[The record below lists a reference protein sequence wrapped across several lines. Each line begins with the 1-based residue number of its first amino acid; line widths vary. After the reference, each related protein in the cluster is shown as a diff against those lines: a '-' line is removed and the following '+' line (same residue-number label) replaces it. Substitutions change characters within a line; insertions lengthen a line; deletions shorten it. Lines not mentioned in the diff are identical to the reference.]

1 MFRLV
6 SALFTACSRNKSNV
20 SLSVSLCIAST
31 LCLMVFYHN
40 AVPNRRSS
48 GQKGAFQEQRPHH
61 LPLKTNG
68 GMVGHSYSPH
78 AFLQSSVSCAHPH
91 YDALSSRSCSPVLT
105 FHHLFLHSHGC
116 SETDEHTRF
125 SLLYSFRAVIV
136 YVCVLRTGPSGMVC
150 LCVNI

>member
-1 MFRLV
+1 
-6 SALFTACSRNKSNV
+6 
-20 SLSVSLCIAST
+20 
-31 LCLMVFYHN
+31 
-40 AVPNRRSS
+40 
-48 GQKGAFQEQRPHH
+48 
-61 LPLKTNG
+61 
-68 GMVGHSYSPH
+68 MVGHSYSPH

-91 YDALSSRSCSPVLT
+91 YDALYGRSCSPVLT

-150 LCVNI
+150 LCVNGIYKYIKGFYLYIVLLINTLTWPIVPFHLILVFFIKRPVNPNIENLNKTGLFVVSSFN